1 MNSLIRTGMLGL
13 FLVSLPVFYQQG
25 LCEEG
30 ESPGKNREY
39 EQRLEILRYGIDSE
53 VISLLK
59 SLEEDEHVKDYS
71 EEIMDLLVNSRNQD
85 LQAAAIRN
93 FTANGYKPALERVK
107 EILREYPEKEELII
121 AGIDYLI
128 ELEEKNSAA
137 LMRDF
142 TGSAQTAVAMKA
154 VEGIGRLGSTDD
166 IEYLRNLYDDTSLG
180 QNVRASALSALGML
194 KDNDSIPFLEEIVK
208 DTSQE
213 RSYRWRACQALGE
226 IGTPEVLPV
235 IADLLN
241 DDDTMLR
248 TYAVRA
254 LTRFE
259 SDEVLDYL
267 IEALRDSFWR
277 VRLAAVETLGERK
290 EKDALDILIYKATRD
305 PEERIRI
312 AAVNALGNIGGKG
325 YDTLREIGMNQ
336 SYSQSVRIVAV
347 QQVVDNDLGNSF
359 DLIDEIIEKEGQKPN
374 SRIFIELVKVLSR
387 QKNSRLDSYF
397 ESFLSHREVSVV
409 LMALQGIKE
418 NHFSNLIE
426 KVRNLSDGKTSA
438 SIKKAASETLE
449 EL

>member
-1 MNSLIRTGMLGL
+1 MNNIIRTGLLGL
-13 FLVSLPVFYQQG
+13 LIIFLPTFHQKG

-30 ESPGKNREY
+30 EVPHKNRES
-39 EQRLEILRYGIDSE
+39 EQRLQILRYGIDSE

-59 SLEEDEHVKDYS
+59 SFESDENVKDYN
-71 EEIMDLLVNSRNQD
+71 EEILDLLINSRNQE
-85 LQAAAIRN
+85 LKAAAIRS
-93 FTANGYKPALERVK
+93 FTVNKYKPALEHVQ
-107 EILREYPEKEELII
+107 EILRDYPEKEELII

-128 ELEEKNSAA
+128 ELEEKDSVAI
-137 LMRDF
+137 LRDF
-142 TGSAQTAVAMKA
+142 TGSLQTAVAMKA
-154 VEGIGRLGSTDD
+154 VEGIGRLGSADD
-166 IEYLRNLYDDTSLG
+166 VEYLRNLYDDTSSG

-194 KDNDSIPFLEEIVK
+194 KDSNSIPFLTEIVQ
-208 DTSQE
+208 DTSRE

-277 VRLAAVETLGERK
+277 VRLAAAETLGERK

-312 AAVNALGNIGGKG
+312 AAIHALGNIGGKG
-325 YDTLREIGMNQ
+325 YDVLREIGVNQ
-336 SYSQSVRIVAV
+336 SYSQTVRIVAI

-359 DLIDEIIEKEGQKPN
+359 DLIDEIVEKEGQQPN

-387 QKNSRLDSYF
+387 QKSSRLDSYF
-397 ESFLSHREVSVV
+397 EVFLSHRDVSVV
-409 LMALQGIKE
+409 LMALNGIKE
-418 NHFSNLIE
+418 NRFSGLKE
-426 KVRNLSDGKTSA
+426 KVRNLSEGRTSA